1 MLVVSEAAKITLK
14 LVLETLLEEEREEKH
29 EFEGVPDDEL
39 GLRLGVS
46 ASQNIAFRL
55 DRKGEDDEVVR
66 YEGMNVLLI
75 DRQLA
80 RVVDGAVLDCVDT
93 ASGPRLMIS
102 R

>member
-1 MLVVSEAAKITLK
+1 MLEVSEAAKITLK

-29 EFEGVPDDEL
+29 EFAGVPDQEL

-55 DRKGEDDEVVR
+55 DRVREDDEVVGH
-66 YEGMNVLLI
+66 EGMNVLLI
-75 DRQLA
+75 DPELA
-80 RVVDGAVLDCVDT
+80 RIVEGAVLDCVDT
-93 ASGPRLMIS
+93 PSGPRLTIS

>member
-1 MLVVSEAAKITLK
+1 MLEVSEAAKITLK

-29 EFEGVPDDEL
+29 EFDGVPDNEL

-55 DRKGEDDEVVR
+55 DRIREGDQIVR
-66 YEGMNVLLI
+66 YEGANVLLI
-75 DRQLA
+75 DPELA
-80 RVVDGAVLDCVDT
+80 RLVDGAVLDCVDT
-93 ASGPRLMIS
+93 PSGPRLTIS